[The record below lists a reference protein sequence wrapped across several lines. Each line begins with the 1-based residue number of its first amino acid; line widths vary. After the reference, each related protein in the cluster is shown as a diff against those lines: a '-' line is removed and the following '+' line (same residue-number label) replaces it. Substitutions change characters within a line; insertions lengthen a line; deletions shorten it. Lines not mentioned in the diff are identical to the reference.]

1 VNGSLGRA
9 GWAVHLT
16 RDGWLCVHQV
26 ISFAPLLPANFYK
39 RVFILL
45 KNQVP
50 THCWLCLSVWTT
62 AGPE

>member
-1 VNGSLGRA
+1 MNGSLGRA

-45 KNQVP
+45 KN
-50 THCWLCLSVWTT
+50 
-62 AGPE
+62 